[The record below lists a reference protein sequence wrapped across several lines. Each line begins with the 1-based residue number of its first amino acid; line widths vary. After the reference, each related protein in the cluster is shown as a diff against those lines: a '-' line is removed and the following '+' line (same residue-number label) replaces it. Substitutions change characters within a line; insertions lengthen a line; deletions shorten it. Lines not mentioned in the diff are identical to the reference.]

1 MIIDESELFKIVYDI
16 INIIVK
22 FIVVGRWVGM
32 DVVEVEFI

>member
-1 MIIDESELFKIVYDI
+1 MIIDESELFKIAYDI
-16 INIIVK
+16 IDIIVK

>member
-1 MIIDESELFKIVYDI
+1 MIINESELFKIVYDI
-16 INIIVK
+16 IDIIVK

>member
-1 MIIDESELFKIVYDI
+1 MIIDVSELFKIVYDI

>member
-16 INIIVK
+16 IDIIVK